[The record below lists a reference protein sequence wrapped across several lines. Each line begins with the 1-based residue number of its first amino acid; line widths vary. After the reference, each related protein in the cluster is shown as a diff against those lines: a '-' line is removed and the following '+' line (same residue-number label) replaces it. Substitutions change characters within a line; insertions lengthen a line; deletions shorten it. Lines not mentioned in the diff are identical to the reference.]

1 MYIVVNHSNRHEVA
15 QSIMQHE
22 GLFRISE
29 LLDQF
34 KEGLKQRKILS
45 TVQNFPEQ
53 FSVLFTFVGSITSDR
68 VTNALC
74 TREFD
79 NTDTMTMGFLH
90 RYIHELSEKGTNNL
104 IHNLDSIQK
113 E

>member
-1 MYIVVNHSNRHEVA
+1 
-15 QSIMQHE
+15 MQHE
-22 GLFRISE
+22 GLFRISK

-34 KEGLKQRKILS
+34 KEGLKQAKILS

-68 VTNALC
+68 VINALC

-79 NTDTMTMGFLH
+79 NTDTMTMGFLY
-90 RYIHELSEKGTNNL
+90 RYIHELSEKGINMFHDMNTKEW
-104 IHNLDSIQK
+104 SIFPCPLVCIVV
-113 E
+113 

>member
-1 MYIVVNHSNRHEVA
+1 
-15 QSIMQHE
+15 MQHE
-22 GLFRISE
+22 GLFRISK

-34 KEGLKQRKILS
+34 KEGLKQAKILS

-53 FSVLFTFVGSITSDR
+53 FYVLFTFVGSITSDR
-68 VTNALC
+68 VINALC

-79 NTDTMTMGFLH
+79 NTDTMTMGFLY
-90 RYIHELSEKGTNNL
+90 RYIHELSEKSINNL